1 MNNNIISRKLTLLLI
16 KYIPVIQMTGIFINR
31 LLDYFTSLEIVDILD
46 FIFGS
51 TILATTLLI
60 SCSRT
65 FKFCV
70 FHRVIIMCNL
80 VIQMLYI
87 INNNTEAI
95 LLIFQ
100 IIIYNILHCSTST
113 FEKYVQIGLIP
124 QGKKVL
130 GFKEKSWSETD
141 FDEVTLRGIREYKRT
156 HV

>member
-51 TILATTLLI
+51 TILATILLI

-70 FHRVIIMCNL
+70 FHNGMPIDWD
-80 VIQMLYI
+80 
-87 INNNTEAI
+87 E
-95 LLIFQ
+95 LL
-100 IIIYNILHCSTST
+100 
-113 FEKYVQIGLIP
+113 
-124 QGKKVL
+124 
-130 GFKEKSWSETD
+130 
-141 FDEVTLRGIREYKRT
+141 
-156 HV
+156 

>member
-1 MNNNIISRKLTLLLI
+1 MVK
-16 KYIPVIQMTGIFINR
+16 GIFI
-31 LLDYFTSLEIVDILD
+31 VKDISDSNSYVTD

-100 IIIYNILHCSTST
+100 MIIYNILLVHYIIN
-113 FEKYVQIGLIP
+113 KAKQN
-124 QGKKVL
+124 K
-130 GFKEKSWSETD
+130 
-141 FDEVTLRGIREYKRT
+141 
-156 HV
+156 

>member
-70 FHRVIIMCNL
+70 YHRVIIVCNIF
-80 VIQMLYI
+80 IQLMYE
-87 INNNTEAI
+87 INEITEII

-100 IIIYNILHCSTST
+100 FITYNVLLIYYIKHKAKL
-113 FEKYVQIGLIP
+113 
-124 QGKKVL
+124 
-130 GFKEKSWSETD
+130 
-141 FDEVTLRGIREYKRT
+141 
-156 HV
+156 